1 MDVVLQHDKDT
12 SNHSCPVVHPVVQK
26 KTAVWNWSMKSSWIH
41 TEQRKITFVPG
52 LFYRREKKLY
62 KALFSYGDDVY
73 KCSHRLLMVSRERD

>member
-26 KTAVWNWSMKSSWIH
+26 KPAVWNRSMKSSWIH

-52 LFYRREKKLY
+52 LSFIGGKKSYIKLY
-62 KALFSYGDDVY
+62 SVMEMTYISVLIGY
-73 KCSHRLLMVSRERD
+73 